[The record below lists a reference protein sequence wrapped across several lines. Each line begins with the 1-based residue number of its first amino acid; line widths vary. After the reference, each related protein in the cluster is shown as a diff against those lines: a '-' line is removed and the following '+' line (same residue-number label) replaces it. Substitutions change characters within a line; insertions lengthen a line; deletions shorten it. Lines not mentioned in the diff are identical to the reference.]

1 VTPGPLAGSQY
12 GAKPGPKTSS
22 RRQPGRRRA
31 PSRDLV
37 PTGLLT
43 TQVVSTTPAPP
54 PGLSS
59 VATETWHL
67 IWSAFPEGVLS
78 VELDAETVG
87 RYCRLLDQRAQLV
100 AAVDADGI
108 TLTKAQQSATG
119 KVIGEEIYLH
129 PALAAIA
136 KTDREIDTI
145 GASLGT
151 SPASRAKLGLVIA
164 YASQASAGARSIL
177 QGLTK

>member
-1 VTPGPLAGSQY
+1 LSPLA
-12 GAKPGPKTSS
+12 A
-22 RRQPGRRRA
+22 
-31 PSRDLV
+31 
-37 PTGLLT
+37 
-43 TQVVSTTPAPP
+43 
-54 PGLSS
+54 
-59 VATETWHL
+59 ETWRL
-67 IWSAFPEGVLS
+67 VWSAFPEGVLS

-108 TLTKAQQSATG
+108 TLRKAQQSATG
-119 KVIGEEIYLH
+119 KVIGEEMYLH